1 MLALGYCLV
10 QQVAAKHTLDIGLA
24 VADNHQAGD
33 GFLTRLG
40 DHSKLEVLYC
50 GSRVFEF
57 LLGCWADV
65 ASFAAAD
72 KEGFACLGIDDLL
85 EFSILADDELLERHS
100 LSDCEV
106 AIL

>member
-10 QQVAAKHTLDIGLA
+10 QQVAAKHALDIGLA

-33 GFLTRLG
+33 GFLTRFSN
-40 DHSKLEVLYC
+40 HSKLEVLYC
-50 GSRVFEF
+50 GSRVFEL

-72 KEGFACLGIDDLL
+72 KEGFACPGVDDLL
-85 EFSILADDELLERHS
+85 EFSILADDELLEAHS
-100 LSDCEV
+100 VGDTEL
-106 AIL
+106 